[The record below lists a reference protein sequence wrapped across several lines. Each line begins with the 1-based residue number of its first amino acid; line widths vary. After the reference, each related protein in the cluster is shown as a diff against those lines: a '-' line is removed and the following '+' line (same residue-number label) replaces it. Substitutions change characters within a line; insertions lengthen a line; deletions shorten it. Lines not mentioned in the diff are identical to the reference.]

1 MLYNRCLLVFV
12 HVRDVHTP
20 ARVYLAA
27 DAGSLAVTHS
37 NTAFL
42 YSVFM
47 SSKADVGEWTSKSSG
62 TVFQYNLSLNS

>member
-1 MLYNRCLLVFV
+1 MLCNRCLLVYV

-47 SSKADVGEWTSKSSG
+47 SSKADVGE
-62 TVFQYNLSLNS
+62 

>member
-47 SSKADVGEWTSKSSG
+47 SYKADVGE
-62 TVFQYNLSLNS
+62 